1 MPQTRN
7 QHRADQ
13 SRNRILQA
21 AIREFSEHGLA
32 GARTGA
38 IAAAARVNKALL
50 YYYFRDKEA
59 LYTAAL
65 EEVAGK
71 VAGDALAVLQL
82 DCTPGERL
90 LRFALQHFDRI
101 LFQRGFQALMQQ
113 EMVRFHQGRGTALHV
128 IAKRA
133 FEPMW
138 QRALDLIG
146 EGIRSGELCRVDPMQ
161 MIYAALGANVF
172 YFLSAPMLRLLAHA
186 DPMEPAALAARRTAA
201 IEFLGQSLFSDRKH
215 GARLAKNVLSAV
227 PMPEHGIPERKT
239 A

>member
-1 MPQTRN
+1 MPRS
-7 QHRADQ
+7 QHSRSDQ
-13 SRNRILQA
+13 SRDRILHA

-59 LYTAAL
+59 LYAAAL

-71 VAGDALAVLQL
+71 VAGDAIAVLDL
-82 DCTPGERL
+82 DCSPGERV

-101 LFQRGFQALMQQ
+101 FSHHGFQSLMQQ
-113 EMVRFHQGRGTALHV
+113 EMVRFRTGQSNAMRIL
-128 IAKRA
+128 AKKA

-138 QRALDLIG
+138 GRALQLVAD
-146 EGIRSGELCRVDPMQ
+146 GIHSGELCNVDPMQ
-161 MIYAALGANVF
+161 MLYTALGANAF
-172 YFLSAPMLRLLAHA
+172 YFLSAPMVRLVTAV
-186 DPMEPAALAARRTAA
+186 DPLEPAAVADRRTAA
-201 IEFLGQSLFSDRKH
+201 IEYLGQTIFTDRKR
-215 GARLAKNVLSAV
+215 GARLAKAVLAAMPIPESAV
-227 PMPEHGIPERKT
+227 PERKT